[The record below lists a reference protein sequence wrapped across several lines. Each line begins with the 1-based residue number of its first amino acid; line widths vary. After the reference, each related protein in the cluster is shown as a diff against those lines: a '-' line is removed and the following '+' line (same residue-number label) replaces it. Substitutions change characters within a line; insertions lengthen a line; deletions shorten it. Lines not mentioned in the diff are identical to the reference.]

1 MKIIKKK
8 ATNVPCKFI
17 KNLLNLKKKVK
28 ISSKVIEVYSIQKI
42 HIAVD
47 SENLKDNRILYKN
60 CNCYEPNKQKW
71 IWSWLHWT
79 RGLGNWFKNLLLEVY
94 PQENLPHL
102 IKLID

>member
-8 ATNVPCKFI
+8 AANVPRKFI

-47 SENLKDNRILYKN
+47 SENLKDIRILYKN
-60 CNCYEPNKQKW
+60 CNCYEPNKTKSEFDHDY
-71 IWSWLHWT
+71 IE
-79 RGLGNWFKNLLLEVY
+79 LGV
-94 PQENLPHL
+94 
-102 IKLID
+102 